1 MIAIVLKGNAPIYE
15 QLVSQIEELI
25 LRGVLMRDD
34 LLPSVRE
41 MACDLAVN
49 PNTVQRAYSLLEERG
64 LTYIVPGK
72 GRFVAV
78 SKEELEKR
86 YGKSHVAALE
96 SAISCAKANGITM
109 EEAYRLVKKI
119 YDGEG
124 K

>member
-15 QLVSQIEELI
+15 QVVSQIEELI

-64 LTYIVPGK
+64 ITYSVPGK

-86 YGKSHVAALE
+86 YGKSHEAALE
-96 SAISCAKANGITM
+96 SAIACAKANGVSI
-109 EEAYRLVKKI
+109 EEVYRLVTKI